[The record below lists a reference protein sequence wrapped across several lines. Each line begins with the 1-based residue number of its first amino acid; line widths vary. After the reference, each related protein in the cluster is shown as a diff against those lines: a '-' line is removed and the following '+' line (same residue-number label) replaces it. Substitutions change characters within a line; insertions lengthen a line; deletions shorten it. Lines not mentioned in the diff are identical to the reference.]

1 MGGTLTRRQSR
12 GRECFWVV
20 PALQGLFSRRTP
32 VNIGKSCCIWNEGE
46 VVRVVNLIRAGTETA
61 GVGDIGGQRCS
72 HCFTALNRC
81 DPGNLPASEKTFD
94 DPVHIA

>member
-1 MGGTLTRRQSR
+1 MGGTLARCQTWCNEYL
-12 GRECFWVV
+12 GVV
-20 PALQGLFSRRTP
+20 PALQGLLSRRTP
-32 VNIGKSCCIWNEGE
+32 INIGKGCWIWSEGE
-46 VVRVVNLIRAGTETA
+46 IIWVVNLIRARAETA

-81 DPGNLPASEKTFD
+81 DSRNLPASQKTLG